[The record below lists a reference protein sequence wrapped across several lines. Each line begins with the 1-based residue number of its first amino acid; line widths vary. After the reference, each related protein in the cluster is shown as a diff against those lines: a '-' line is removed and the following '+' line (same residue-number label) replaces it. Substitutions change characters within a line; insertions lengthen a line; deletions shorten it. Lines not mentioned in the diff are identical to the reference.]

1 MGKRIFLILIIAA
14 LIMSFGAMSFAA
26 QTKQLVVKAVVP
38 TQAQSLRLMVMRV
51 DSKNTE
57 IPDDDTFEAPVEN
70 RAVDFGTVTADTT
83 DNIYRARFYF
93 AVDCAVLDNSGNN
106 WTLTQTKTPVQKD
119 ALNNIDSNINVVFVK
134 MIKNPDG
141 TETQTELVKKSYANS
156 GGQAHTR
163 DQLKT
168 GSLQGWLRII
178 YGLATGTPA
187 TDAPG
192 VVPLPL
198 DKPSGTYQ
206 GAVTLTLTP

>member
-1 MGKRIFLILIIAA
+1 MKKRIFLILMAVV
-14 LIMSFGAMSFAA
+14 LIMSFGSVSFAA
-26 QTKQLVVKAVVP
+26 QTKNLVVKAVVP
-38 TQAQSLRLMVMRV
+38 TQAQSLKLMVMRV

-57 IPDDDTFEAPVEN
+57 TPADDTFEVPVEN
-70 RAVDFGTVTADTT
+70 RAVDFGTVTVDTT
-83 DNIYRARFYF
+83 FNIYRARYYF

-119 ALNNIDSNINVVFVK
+119 ALNNIDSNINVVFTK
-134 MIKNPDG
+134 MIRNLDG
-141 TETQTELVKKSYANS
+141 SETQTDLVKKSYANS

-163 DQLKT
+163 DQLKD
-168 GSLQGWLRII
+168 GALQGWLRIF